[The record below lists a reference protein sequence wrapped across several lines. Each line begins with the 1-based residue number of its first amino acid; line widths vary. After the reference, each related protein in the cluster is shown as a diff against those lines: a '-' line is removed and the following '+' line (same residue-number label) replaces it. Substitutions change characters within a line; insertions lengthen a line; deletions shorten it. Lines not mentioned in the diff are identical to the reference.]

1 MGNYVMSNIKF
12 SNEYTDKIFDL
23 KKNTIEVY
31 KDSLDYQKV
40 LQAIASERIEKF
52 KNCDKL
58 TTTIAY

>member
-1 MGNYVMSNIKF
+1 MGNYAMSSIKF

-40 LQAIASERIEKF
+40 LQARASERIEKF
-52 KNCDKL
+52 KNYDKL
-58 TTTIAY
+58 TTKIAY